1 MTLVTRPEFSM
12 VLPAPASLPP
22 WNESGIRTAG
32 IPCIARTGHRPMQC
46 PRGNGGRPLSKESS
60 SRFLFRRGLAF
71 PCPNSLKK
79 SILLQLL
86 SVSD

>member
-1 MTLVTRPEFSM
+1 MTLVTRPAFSM

-46 PRGNGGRPLSKESS
+46 PRGNGGRPSSKESS
-60 SRFLFRRGLAF
+60 SSFLISSRIGTSAPEFVIKIDIVVIANR
-71 PCPNSLKK
+71 
-79 SILLQLL
+79 
-86 SVSD
+86 